1 VPAFELPD
9 TTTSLPIAVFE
20 FSPAARQEAAQ
31 ILAGGPQ
38 AAFQRLLRDQE
49 SEASMLVARRVL
61 DAFFSR
67 AGAAGSPVPP
77 GGGAAATPVA
87 AGHRILAD
95 TDPEPDADTIVG
107 HVLAVRADLT
117 AHLAGLIRDDAE
129 VRDAVLRQR
138 APLSLL
144 AGCWLDTVSQPATQP
159 AVAVNRLFGQRF
171 LLQGEGSPQRSS
183 YQVRR
188 RVLEQAG
195 VFLPEID
202 SADFGRKAQIRPLTA
217 LHVLFYLALS
227 RLSASFLPEATGVHY
242 AFYLLAVD
250 DLLLG
255 TAPVLSESVLRDGLA
270 EYLALTRSS
279 VSGPADRHRLR
290 AAIGLTLSLE
300 SEYVGLLADL
310 AAWQRELSL
319 EGKAA
324 AIIERHAPYAGR
336 QHRVARVGGRLLTE
350 IFGDPGFDLADFVR
364 VFRDSRQLKPI
375 RGGDCRF
382 LRAIKFGGPMFG
394 IFDDREAA
402 VFKAWAQAAAVGEL
416 PAEVELS
423 PNRAGD
429 EAASGWLAAIEQREP
444 ADVRYAEARPGDDR
458 ALLHRLVNIE
468 RFASTLPLARQC
480 ALDNFQAA
488 EVLFSIGSAGRYTD
502 ASFFDYTPEAL
513 LERVEQIYWSRL
525 VNPYR
530 PLAEI
535 PSRDEVIFGQ
545 KTFALGSLI
554 DGAWAYRIGGLGR
567 YRRASDGIL
576 ASIYA
581 DEMGRGDI
589 RKNHITIICQVLASM
604 GIHLPHIRDMA
615 FLDQDELPDHLYGFS
630 IHQICMALFP
640 DSFYN
645 EILGYNLGI
654 EMFGLGEMRLHE
666 MQKLRHHGFDPA
678 YEQAHLSIDNLSS
691 GHARQS
697 AEIIISYLDDVARTV
712 GSGAVPAEWRRIWR
726 GYASF
731 AYFIEHALVR
741 HAAARRDA
749 ELVI

>member
-1 VPAFELPD
+1 LPA
-9 TTTSLPIAVFE
+9 AVFE

-31 ILAGGPQ
+31 ILASGPS

-49 SEASMLVARRVL
+49 SEASMLVARRVM
-61 DAFFSR
+61 DTFFSR
-67 AGAAGSPVPP
+67 ADAGQES
-77 GGGAAATPVA
+77 
-87 AGHRILAD
+87 
-95 TDPEPDADTIVG
+95 DADTIAG
-107 HVLAVRADLT
+107 HVLAARADLS
-117 AHLAGLIRDDAE
+117 ARLNGLIRDDAE
-129 VRDAVLRQR
+129 IRDTVLRQR
-138 APLSLL
+138 APLALL

-159 AVAVNRLFGQRF
+159 AVAVNRLLGQHF
-171 LLQGEGSPQRSS
+171 VLQGEASPHKSS
-183 YQVRR
+183 YQLRR
-188 RVLEQAG
+188 RALEQVG
-195 VFLPEID
+195 IFLPDID
-202 SADFGRKAQIRPLTA
+202 SADFCAKAQIRPLTA
-217 LHVLFYLALS
+217 LHALFYLALS
-227 RLSASFLPEATGVHY
+227 RLPASFLPEVTGVHY

-255 TAPVLSESVLRDGLA
+255 RAPMLGESVLRDGLT
-270 EYLALTRSS
+270 EYLALTHSS
-279 VSGPADRHRLR
+279 ATGPADRQRLR
-290 AAIGLTLSLE
+290 AAIELTLTLE
-300 SEYVGLLADL
+300 NEHADLLADL
-310 AAWQRELSL
+310 AAWQQRLSL
-319 EGKAA
+319 EGKVA
-324 AIIERHAPYAGR
+324 AIIRRHAPYAGR
-336 QHRVARVGGRLLTE
+336 QHRAARVGGRLLTDV
-350 IFGDPGFDLADFVR
+350 FADPGFDLADFVR

-394 IFDDREAA
+394 IFDDQEAA
-402 VFKAWAQAAAVGEL
+402 VFRAWAQAATAGEL
-416 PAEVELS
+416 QAEVELS

-429 EAASGWLAAIEQREP
+429 EAARRWLAAIEQHEP
-444 ADVRYAEARPGDDR
+444 ADVRYAEAHPADDR

-468 RFASTLPLARQC
+468 RFASTLPLARQR
-480 ALDNFQAA
+480 ALDTFQAA
-488 EVLFSIGSAGRYTD
+488 EVLFSVGSAGRYTD

-513 LERVEQIYWSRL
+513 LERVEQIYWSKL

-554 DGAWAYRIGGLGR
+554 DGTWAYRIGGVGR
-567 YRRASDGIL
+567 YRRASDGML

-589 RKNHITIICQVLASM
+589 LKNHITIIYQVLASM
-604 GIHLPHIRDMA
+604 GIHLPHIRDVA
-615 FLDQDELPDHLYGFS
+615 FLEQDELPDHLYGFS

-666 MQKLRHHGFDPA
+666 MQKLRHYGFDPA

-712 GSGAVPAEWRRIWR
+712 GHGAVPAEWRRIWR

-741 HAAARRDA
+741 DAAARRDA